1 MWSLGVPIHKVKL
14 KNEEIEGEHKFAIR
28 HNGHPIYFLCG
39 WEEFY
44 GNRMELWCG
53 GGGGSRTSATK
64 LTITI

>member
-1 MWSLGVPIHKVKL
+1 MWCLGVPIHKVKL
-14 KNEEIEGEHKFAIR
+14 KNKEIEGEHKFATM
-28 HNGHPIYFLCG
+28 HNGHPSYFLCG

-53 GGGGSRTSATK
+53 GGGGSQTSATK